1 MTLRLFSYPPEDI
14 KLSNPI
20 KPVES
25 AKLVELVELVKL
37 VKLMEQ
43 NSPNGSERR
52 FLNMDPSTILSVINF
67 GTLFSILCRGCLRF
81 LIGL

>member
-25 AKLVELVELVKL
+25 AKLVELMEL

-43 NSPNGSERR
+43 NFPNDSERM

>member
-1 MTLRLFSYPPEDI
+1 M
-14 KLSNPI
+14 SNPT

-25 AKLVELVELVKL
+25 AKLVELMEL

-43 NSPNGSERR
+43 NSPNDSERM

>member
-1 MTLRLFSYPPEDI
+1 M
-14 KLSNPI
+14 SNPI

-25 AKLVELVELVKL
+25 AKLVELMEL

-43 NSPNGSERR
+43 NSPNDSERM